1 MRLASSIDC
10 QPAQPG
16 TTRTNHAA
24 DSKTYRGKETT
35 VSSWVISGDFPKDL
49 GKVSSMLRAA
59 ARSLQKPQAC
69 PLPPAP
75 DHHMVDSS
83 SRNVTSSKRPSL
95 SILADMGLLLSLS
108 PLYMSCLRAALFFQ
122 STVTT

>member
-10 QPAQPG
+10 QPAQPRA
-16 TTRTNHAA
+16 TCTNHAA
-24 DSKTYRGKETT
+24 DSKTHRGKEKT
-35 VSSWVISGDFPKDL
+35 VSSWFISGDFPKDL
-49 GKVSSMLRAA
+49 GKVSSMVRAA
-59 ARSLQKPQAC
+59 ASSLQKPQVC

-95 SILADMGLLLSLS
+95 SILADMGLLFAVSS
-108 PLYMSCLRAALFFQ
+108 LYMPCL
-122 STVTT
+122 